1 MNVKSRTIFCEDNY
15 YILKGMDSNIIDL
28 IYLDPPF
35 NSNRK
40 YTAPVGSKA
49 KGAGF
54 SDIFREE
61 DVKNSWVKILEKHY
75 KNLSIYLSA
84 VKQTSNKSNYCYLVY
99 MSIRLIE
106 MHRILK
112 DNGSIYLHC
121 DSTMSHYLKQVLDI
135 IFGEKN
141 FRNHIC
147 WHYNKWTNSAKH
159 FQKNTD
165 AILFYTKTDNYVFNK
180 EYIFTNYQKGIIEKG
195 FTTNKPRGVGR
206 QLIVYDKEKS
216 KEEIA
221 KKKYDKII
229 YREQKGTVLS
239 DNWDINYISSNSK
252 ERVGYPTQKPLALLD
267 RIIKA
272 SSDEGDVVLDPF
284 CGCATTCVSAE
295 LLDRQWIGIDVSKE
309 AYRLVKSRLESEVE
323 RKDTLLENIEKKVIY
338 REDIPI
344 RGDLPKDKRSK
355 NEIKKHLYGE
365 QDGDCNLCNTHFDSK
380 DHFHLDHIT
389 PKSKGGI
396 DHPQNYQLLCGRCNI
411 LKKDKTM
418 AEAMELARKKEI
430 IKEIAL

>member
-40 YTAPVGSKA
+40 YTAPIGSKA

-112 DNGSIYLHC
+112 DSGSIYLHC

-141 FRNHIC
+141 FRNDII
-147 WHYNKWTNSAKH
+147 WGYRTG
-159 FQKNTD
+159 
-165 AILFYTKTDNYVFNK
+165 
-180 EYIFTNYQKGIIEKG
+180 GI
-195 FTTNKPRGVGR
+195 
-206 QLIVYDKEKS
+206 S
-216 KEEIA
+216 
-221 KKKYDKII
+221 KKYFPRKHDTILYFSKNKNKTTHNPLKEII
-229 YREQKGTVLS
+229 KYDTPFFLKENVEPDADGKYSVEVFFRDVWDDNTVKPVL
-239 DNWDINYISSNSK
+239 NLSK

-430 IKEIAL
+430 IKEIRY